1 MITELSKY
9 PLNLSVQCPFPLG
22 VMDTG
27 LPVCYNLKIT
37 MKRLHY
43 SSLFLM
49 VFILIS
55 SISLNCSA
63 TFQLAEGEPL
73 KDSNTQPMPF
83 DSRNN
88 RTVKSSTANDI
99 HSNTYDPTNID
110 TAIKKTPDKDRDE
123 IKENYF
129 RLIILLIVTLL
140 IIIALRKFI
149 LIVSTNF
156 LKGSPLRIYLKS
168 FLGIRMNGGRTKIQN
183 YWYLGFSFVIGI
195 LLGWYFKSPNTKLII
210 ELGNC
215 DSLWRK
221 DLVIEYYRNQSS
233 FFSADFFTFNWTM
246 FLLSTLFCSLLLLFF
261 NDKIFRQYLYN
272 KISFH
277 EEKKTTQN

>member
-1 MITELSKY
+1 
-9 PLNLSVQCPFPLG
+9 
-22 VMDTG
+22 
-27 LPVCYNLKIT
+27 

-49 VFILIS
+49 VFIMIL

-63 TFQLAEGEPL
+63 TFQLAEGEPSR
-73 KDSNTQPMPF
+73 DSNTKPISF

-88 RTVKSSTANDI
+88 EKVASTVGN
-99 HSNTYDPTNID
+99 NTIGSGFNPNTNPVDID
-110 TAIKKTPDKDRDE
+110 TAIKKTPDQARDE
-123 IKENYF
+123 MKENYF

-149 LIVSTNF
+149 PIVSTNV
-156 LKGSPLRIYLKS
+156 LKDSPLRIYLKS
-168 FLGIRMNGGRTKIQN
+168 FLGVRMNGGRTKIQN
-183 YWYLGFSFVIGI
+183 YWYLSFSFVIGI

-221 DLVIEYYRNQSS
+221 DLVIEYYKNQSS